1 MLLSIRLRALV
12 RVSDRNTRQK
22 SRLRS
27 ACFLVEET
35 HKRNLEFHAWFN
47 PYRITMNHTNLNALS
62 DDHPARSH
70 PDWVAAYGKQL
81 YYNPGIPEVRQ
92 FITDGIKEVVSRYD
106 IDAVHMDDYF
116 YPYKIAGQEFP
127 DQAEYERYGK
137 AQFASID
144 DWRRDNVNLACK
156 RNQPNHQTRKTLC
169 QIRNQPVRRL
179 EKCRR

>member
-1 MLLSIRLRALV
+1 
-12 RVSDRNTRQK
+12 
-22 SRLRS
+22 
-27 ACFLVEET
+27 
-35 HKRNLEFHAWFN
+35 
-47 PYRITMNHTNLNALS
+47 MNHTNLNALS

-127 DQAEYERYGK
+127 
-137 AQFASID
+137 I
-144 DWRRDNVNLACK
+144 RRNTNGTEKLTL
-156 RNQPNHQTRKTLC
+156 HQLMTGAGITSTGL
-169 QIRNQPVRRL
+169 
-179 EKCRR
+179 

>member
-1 MLLSIRLRALV
+1 
-12 RVSDRNTRQK
+12 
-22 SRLRS
+22 
-27 ACFLVEET
+27 
-35 HKRNLEFHAWFN
+35 
-47 PYRITMNHTNLNALS
+47 MNHTNLNALS

-137 AQFASID
+137 AHFASID
-144 DWRRDNVNLACK
+144 DWRRDNVNQLVKEINQTIK
-156 RNQPNHQTRKTLC
+156 REKPYVKPESARSAYGEMPQMTRQAPKRPPGCGTTMTYMLI
-169 QIRNQPVRRL
+169 QENGSKRIH
-179 EKCRR
+179 